1 MMTGNII
8 NHYTGVIVPMV
19 TPLTREGNI
28 DQASAIGLIQ
38 HLQKGGT
45 IPFILGTT
53 GEGSSVPLSH
63 REALVNILIKN
74 KINDQP
80 AIAGVPGLPF
90 RETVETAN
98 RYLEMGIDAVVLTL
112 PNYYKL
118 TERQMFHYFESL
130 ADRITGDIILYNI
143 PKTIHMSIPVQVI
156 DKLSFKQNI
165 IGIKDSEADEIRLA
179 DGLSRW
185 RCRTDF
191 FHLVG
196 VNSLIIKGLM
206 MGSNGMV
213 PGSGN
218 ILPEL
223 YANIYDYFLKGE
235 VKEAER
241 LFFYS
246 EKLGNLYQS
255 GKTLGESIASL
266 KSIMSSE
273 KLCLPFMYPPL
284 SAISAEESNRLIANF
299 QKEINHEI

>member
-1 MMTGNII
+1 MTGNII

-53 GEGSSVPLSH
+53 GEGSSIPLLQ
-63 REALVNILIKN
+63 REVLVKLLVQTK
-74 KINDQP
+74 KPGQP
-80 AIAGVPGLPF
+80 TITGVPGLPF

-98 RYLEMGIDAVVLTL
+98 KYLSMGIDAVVLTL

-118 TERQMFHYFESL
+118 TDDQMLYYFESL
-130 ADRITGDIILYNI
+130 ADQIAGNIILYNI
-143 PKTIHMSIPVQVI
+143 PKTIHMSIPVHII
-156 DKLSFKQNI
+156 DELSHKENI
-165 IGIKDSEADEIRLA
+165 IGVKDSEADEMRLA

-185 RCRTDF
+185 RDRIDF

-196 VNSLIIKGLM
+196 ANSLIIKGLM
-206 MGSNGMV
+206 MGSNGIV

-218 ILPEL
+218 IVPEL
-223 YANIYDYFLKGE
+223 YSSICYHFSKGQVEKAIKLFNRSENIGK
-235 VKEAER
+235 
-241 LFFYS
+241 
-246 EKLGNLYQS
+246 LYQT